1 MWIERLYDVIN
12 PAHPA
17 FGSSANIVLRT
28 RRTSKT
34 FDSLKTY
41 WIWPMLHQLDPYKN
55 EQKFLSTFLSLVD
68 LGSSFIDNRALA
80 DHVGRTPVVQQYRPP
95 SFMRKMNAGYVIAE
109 LVKFLQGTEICS
121 IHAGVMFVKYVVAA
135 FMIQFPTLRNT
146 TRFLVTFSLGKFR
159 LRLQCYAGF
168 WSVLQV
174 HSLWHRHSNGRDHST
189 E

>member
-17 FGSSANIVLRT
+17 FGSSANIVLHT
-28 RRTSKT
+28 RRTSRT

-41 WIWPMLHQLDPYKN
+41 SIWPTLHELDPYKN
-55 EQKFLSTFLSLVD
+55 EQRFLSIFLSLVD
-68 LGSSFIDNRALA
+68 LGSFNDNRALA
-80 DHVGRTPVVQQYRPP
+80 DHVGRSPVVQQYRPP
-95 SFMRKMNAGYVIAE
+95 SFMREMNAGYVIAE
-109 LVKFLQGTEICS
+109 LVEFLQGTGIWS
-121 IHAGVMFVKYVVAA
+121 IHAGMMFIKYVVAA
-135 FMIQFPTLRNT
+135 FMIQFPTLKNT

-159 LRLQCYAGF
+159 LKLQCYAGF

-189 E
+189 G

>member
-41 WIWPMLHQLDPYKN
+41 GIWPTLHHLDPYKN
-55 EQKFLSTFLSLVD
+55 EQRFLSTFLSLVD
-68 LGSSFIDNRALA
+68 LGSFIDNRALA

-95 SFMRKMNAGYVIAE
+95 SFMREVNAGYVIAE
-109 LVKFLQGTEICS
+109 LVKFLEGTEVWS
-121 IHAGVMFVKYVVAA
+121 IHAGVMFAQYVIAA
-135 FMIQFPTLRNT
+135 FMTQFPTLRNT
-146 TRFLVTFSLGKFR
+146 TRFLDTFSLEKFR
-159 LRLQCYAGF
+159 LRLQCYAVF
-168 WSVLQV
+168 WSFLQV
-174 HSLWHRHSNGRDHST
+174 LSLWRQHL
-189 E
+189 

>member
-17 FGSSANIVLRT
+17 FGSSANIVLHARQ
-28 RRTSKT
+28 TSRT
-34 FDSLKTY
+34 FDTLKTY
-41 WIWPMLHQLDPYKN
+41 WIWPKLHRLDPYKN

-68 LGSSFIDNRALA
+68 LGSFIDNRALA
-80 DHVGRTPVVQQYRPP
+80 DYVGRTPVVQQYRPP
-95 SFMRKMNAGYVIAE
+95 SFMREMNAVYVIAE
-109 LVKFLQGTEICS
+109 LVIFLQGTEVWS
-121 IHAGVMFVKYVVAA
+121 IHAGVMFAQYVVAA
-135 FMIQFPTLRNT
+135 FMIQFPTLRST

-168 WSVLQV
+168 WSLLQV
-174 HSLWHRHSNGRDHST
+174 LSLWHRHSNETDRPT